1 MARFAVVGSGAWGT
15 ALACHLARLE
25 HVVTMWAYEP
35 EGAEEIST
43 RHTNAVYLP
52 DVALPESLRASTDAA
67 AVAASG
73 QAVILVPPASHLPG
87 GWAAAATAVRRRP
100 RP

>member
-15 ALACHLARLE
+15 ALACHLARLD

-35 EGAEEIST
+35 EVAEEIST

-52 DVALPESLRASTDAA
+52 DVALPESIRASTDAA
-67 AVAASG
+67 EVAGSG
-73 QAVILVPPASHLPG
+73 DVVVLVPPASHPPG
-87 GWAAAATAVRRRP
+87 RLAAGGPRGRRAA
-100 RP
+100 